1 MEEIKEDLLL
11 YIPDRFIPHLEDG
24 TINQPSLPK
33 RDRDDFLTQQAKVNE
48 EFEKILEQAEQNT
61 VKAVRFLSKNVQE
74 VFSESLLDAVLERM
88 EMRGVRFI
96 YI

>member
-1 MEEIKEDLLL
+1 M
-11 YIPDRFIPHLEDG
+11 
-24 TINQPSLPK
+24 
-33 RDRDDFLTQQAKVNE
+33 NE

-74 VFSESLLDAVLERM
+74 VFSESLFDAVLERM